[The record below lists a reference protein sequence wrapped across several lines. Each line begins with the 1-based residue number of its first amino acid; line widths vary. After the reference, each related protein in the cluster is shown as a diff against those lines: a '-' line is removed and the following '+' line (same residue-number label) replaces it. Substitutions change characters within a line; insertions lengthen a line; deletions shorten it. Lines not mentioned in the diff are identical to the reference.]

1 MLDPGGVVTSWMTS
15 WTVLVAQ
22 GATTPTTSITD
33 VLLGL
38 GLPGVVVL
46 ALGRTVH
53 VLYKR
58 VDEDRAYHRD
68 RADKLAEEVRALNA
82 TIRDDYIRGLAAAT
96 EAISDFLKANQQ
108 PRGR

>member
-1 MLDPGGVVTSWMTS
+1 MIDPGGVVTH

-22 GATTPTTSITD
+22 AAITPPTGLSD

-96 EAISDFLKANQQ
+96 EAISDFLKANQS
-108 PRGR
+108 RGG